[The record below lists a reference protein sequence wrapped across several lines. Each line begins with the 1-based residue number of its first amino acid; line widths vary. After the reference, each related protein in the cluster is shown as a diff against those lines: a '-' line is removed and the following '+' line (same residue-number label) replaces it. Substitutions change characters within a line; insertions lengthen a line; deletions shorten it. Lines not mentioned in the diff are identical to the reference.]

1 MRSKVWLN
9 GNRDLDL
16 LCIKLNIFIVMVIHQ
31 SKIGVIHLEV
41 QDYDSISGICDLD
54 LLFKVMVMRLR
65 N

>member
-54 LLFKVMVMRLR
+54 LLSKVMVMGLR